1 MFYSQNITSRA
12 EVRLVRKSHRPS
24 LFHKSTFTPVFFL
37 LLLSSILAFYPS
49 SAQAT
54 SLGKIGQ
61 SIRHL
66 WQERSGRQQSA
77 RDARDKASS
86 LKAKAGTVHE
96 QLEKTQQLLLQ
107 ANDVFENYQ
116 HQIKQTEARIVET
129 KHQHQIVTK
138 RYNYHMKL
146 VGQRLSAM
154 QRTNPMGYL
163 EVLLGAHT
171 FSDLSRRI
179 YLFNAILDR
188 DANLQQQLKQDKAEL
203 AELQNSLM
211 SQWQQRN
218 KLVQATNQEK
228 SRIYIA
234 QQNVQKYWKQIKS
247 SQYEQWAYAQA
258 EEQSSQEITSMISNL
273 QAQRSTLIAQYQA
286 RQAALRAKQMNSQH
300 RVRVARRVKTYRNVT
315 DKNGRTRRVQAS
327 RVVYED
333 RMVSDNQSEQSL
345 SESFS
350 ESGGSET
357 GVGGW
362 TLPVHAPLSSR
373 YGMRYHPILHRYK
386 LHTGDDLAAG
396 YGTPIHAA
404 KSGTVLYAGWKTGF
418 GNTIIIDVGN
428 GLTTLYGHTS
438 KMGVS
443 PGEHVNAGQYI
454 GNVGST
460 GWSTGPHLHFEV
472 RKNGSP
478 INPLP
483 YLKKA
488 GY

>member
-1 MFYSQNITSRA
+1 MFR
-12 EVRLVRKSHRPS
+12 
-24 LFHKSTFTPVFFL
+24 KSTFSAICFPL
-37 LLLSSILAFYPS
+37 LLAAIVIISSS
-49 SAQAT
+49 KAQAT
-54 SLGKIGQ
+54 SIGQ
-61 SIRHL
+61 IGNSIKHL
-66 WQERSGRQQSA
+66 WQERSGRQQNASNA
-77 RDARDKASS
+77 LGKASA
-86 LKAKAGTVHE
+86 LKAKAGTVHDR
-96 QLEKTQQLLLQ
+96 LEKTQQLLLQ

-129 KHQHQIVTK
+129 KHQQQIVTK

-146 VGQRLSAM
+146 LGQRLAAM

-163 EVLLGAHT
+163 EVLLGART

-188 DANLQQQLKQDKAEL
+188 DANLQQKLKNDKAEL
-203 AELQNSLM
+203 TELQNSLM

-234 QQNVQKYWKQIKS
+234 QQNVQKYWKEIKS

-258 EEQSSQEITSMISNL
+258 QQQSSREIASMIGTL

-286 RQAALRAKQMNSQH
+286 RQAALRAAQMRSQH
-300 RVRVARRVKTYRNVT
+300 RVRVARRVKTYKNVT
-315 DKNGRTRRVQAS
+315 DKHGHTKRVPTS

-333 RMVSDNQSEQSL
+333 RMVSDSQSEQTM
-345 SESFS
+345 SENFS
-350 ESGGSET
+350 ESGGSGSSNIT
-357 GVGGW
+357 GSGGW

-373 YGMRYHPILHRYK
+373 FGMRYHPILHRME
-386 LHTGDDLAAG
+386 LHSGDDLAAS
-396 YGTPIHAA
+396 YGTPIRAA

-418 GNTIIIDVGN
+418 GNTIMIDVGN
-428 GLTTLYGHTS
+428 GLVTLYGHTS
-438 KMGVS
+438 KMRVS

-460 GWSTGPHLHFEV
+460 GWSTGPHLHFEI
-472 RKNGSP
+472 RKNGKP

>member
-1 MFYSQNITSRA
+1 MFR
-12 EVRLVRKSHRPS
+12 
-24 LFHKSTFTPVFFL
+24 KSTFTAIWSPL
-37 LLLSSILAFYPS
+37 LLAAVVTISSSP
-49 SAQAT
+49 AQAT
-54 SLGKIGQ
+54 SIGEIGS
-61 SIRHL
+61 SIKHL
-66 WQERSGRQQSA
+66 LQERSGKQQTA
-77 RDARDKASS
+77 REARDKASS
-86 LKAKAGTVHE
+86 LKAKAGTVHTR
-96 QLEKTQQLLLQ
+96 LEKTQQLLLE

-116 HQIKQTEARIVET
+116 HQIKQTEAKIVET
-129 KHQHQIVTK
+129 RHRKQIVTK

-146 VGQRLSAM
+146 LGQRLAAM

-163 EVLLGAHT
+163 EVLLGART

-188 DANLQQQLKQDKAEL
+188 DANLQQQLKKDKAEL
-203 AELQNSLM
+203 TELQNTLM

-218 KLVQATNQEK
+218 KLVQATSQEK

-234 QQNVQKYWKQIKS
+234 QQNVEKYWKEIKS

-258 EEQSSQEITSMISNL
+258 QQQSSREIGSMIGDL
-273 QAQRSTLIAQYQA
+273 QSKRATLIAEYNA
-286 RQAALRAKQMNSQH
+286 RQAAQRAKAGQH
-300 RVRVARRVKTYRNVT
+300 KVRIARRVKTYKNVT
-315 DKNGRTRRVQAS
+315 DKHGKTKRVPTT

-333 RMVSDNQSEQSL
+333 RMVSSNQSERTL
-345 SESFS
+345 SEDFS
-350 ESGGSET
+350 ESGGSGE
-357 GVGGW
+357 GGW

-373 YGMRYHPILHRYK
+373 FGRRYHPVLHRYK
-386 LHTGDDLAAG
+386 LHTGDDLAAS
-396 YGTPIHAA
+396 YGTHIKAA

-438 KMGVS
+438 KMVVS
-443 PGEHVNAGQYI
+443 PGEHVSAGQYI

-460 GWSTGPHLHFEV
+460 GWSTGPHLHFEI

-478 INPLP
+478 INPMP

-488 GY
+488 GF

>member
-1 MFYSQNITSRA
+1 MFR
-12 EVRLVRKSHRPS
+12 
-24 LFHKSTFTPVFFL
+24 KSTFSAICFPL
-37 LLLSSILAFYPS
+37 LLAVVVAISSTTAH
-49 SAQAT
+49 AT
-54 SLGKIGQ
+54 SIGQIGQ
-61 SIRHL
+61 SIKHL

-129 KHQHQIVTK
+129 RHRKQIVTK
-138 RYNYHMKL
+138 RYNYHMQRL
-146 VGQRLSAM
+146 GQRLAAM

-163 EVLLGAHT
+163 EVLLGART
-171 FSDLSRRI
+171 FSDLSRRV

-188 DANLQQQLKQDKAEL
+188 DANLQQQLKKDKAEL
-203 AELQNSLM
+203 TELQNSLM

-228 SRIYIA
+228 SRIYVA
-234 QQNVQKYWKQIKS
+234 QQNVEKYWKQIKS

-258 EEQSSQEITSMISNL
+258 EQQSSREIASMIGNL
-273 QAQRSTLIAQYQA
+273 QAQRATLIAEYQA
-286 RQAALRAKQMNSQH
+286 RQAALRAKQMTNQR
-300 RVRVARRVKTYRNVT
+300 RVRVARRVRTYKNVT
-315 DKNGRTRRVQAS
+315 DKYGRTKRVQSS

-350 ESGGSET
+350 ESGGVES
-357 GVGGW
+357 GGGW

-373 YGMRYHPILHRYK
+373 YGMRYHPVLHRYK

-404 KSGTVLYAGWKTGF
+404 KGGTVLYAGWKTGF

-472 RKNGSP
+472 RKNGNP
-478 INPLP
+478 INPMP